1 MTGKDRT
8 LEFQKISESF
18 KAQNGS
24 GKALAKPAN
33 HSLLAVRALA
43 SEISKETAETAL
55 KLKELT
61 KRKLNICYF
70 SLTNFLVAKTK
81 SPFGDPTSKI
91 DEYTYT
97 IKQGMLL
104 TCSTI
109 VYCIF
114 MIRYYHVA
122 TKNTKIRTYCARRQ
136 RSKQTK

>member
-24 GKALAKPAN
+24 GKALAKPVN

-61 KRKLNICYF
+61 KRKPNICF
-70 SLTNFLVAKTK
+70 FL
-81 SPFGDPTSKI
+81 
-91 DEYTYT
+91 
-97 IKQGMLL
+97 
-104 TCSTI
+104 
-109 VYCIF
+109 
-114 MIRYYHVA
+114 
-122 TKNTKIRTYCARRQ
+122 
-136 RSKQTK
+136 